1 LATAFQ
7 GGDVDVAGAI
17 FEDDSITEAY
27 AQALAEINT
36 KIKWMVCA
44 IKNAQRI
51 FRPTYLRCHTFATL
65 AEPSVMGAEL
75 DKSLR

>member
-7 GGDVDVAGAI
+7 EEDVDAAAAI

-36 KIKWMVCA
+36 RIKSTGCA
-44 IKNAQRI
+44 INNAQRI
-51 FRPTYLRCHTFATL
+51 FQLTYLRCHTCATL
-65 AEPSVMGAEL
+65 AEL
-75 DKSLR
+75 